1 MNIINTKSDLN
12 ILLTKQRSLSK
23 KIGLVPTMG
32 SLHKG
37 HISLIKI
44 AKKKSDFVWVTI
56 FINPTQF
63 NDFNDFNSYP
73 KEINNDIKKI
83 KSVSKKINIF
93 IPNTIEM
100 YPGSISIEKFDFNG
114 IDNILEGKFR
124 PGHFD
129 GVATIVK
136 KLFNL
141 FSPNMV
147 FFGEKDFQQVIII
160 KKLIKKFFPKII
172 IFVCPTIRDTD
183 GLALSSR
190 NQLISKKSLARCKII
205 FDTLEFAKANYD
217 KIDYNI
223 LLEKI
228 KEKIEILNGF
238 KLEYFEIRDG
248 EKLNLFN
255 REKKFKYYR
264 GFICVKVEGIRLID
278 NLLF

>member
-12 ILLTKQRSLSK
+12 ILLIKQRSLSK
-23 KIGLVPTMG
+23 KIGLIPTMG

-37 HISLIKI
+37 HISLIEI

-73 KEINNDIKKI
+73 KEVDNDIKKI
-83 KSVSKKINIF
+83 KSVSNKINIF
-93 IPNTIEM
+93 IPNTNEM
-100 YPGSISIEKFDFNG
+100 YPGIISIEKFDFNG

-147 FFGEKDFQQVIII
+147 FFGEKDFQQAIII
-160 KKLIKKFFPKII
+160 KELIKKFFPKII
-172 IFVCPTIRDTD
+172 IFVCPTIRDND

-190 NQLISKKSLARCKII
+190 NQLISKKLLPKCKII
-205 FDTLEFAKANYD
+205 FNTLEFAKANYN
-217 KIDYNI
+217 KIDY
-223 LLEKI
+223 LVLSKKI
-228 KEKIEILNGF
+228 KEKVEISDKF
-238 KLEYFEIRDG
+238 KLEYFEIRDN
-248 EKLNLFN
+248 EKLNLFTN
-255 REKKFKYYR
+255 EKIHKFYR